1 MSSDEPEEEVVVF
14 AEPPPADLKCSI
26 CLELF
31 TDPLITACGH
41 TFCSR
46 CVFEIQSASAQCA
59 VCREPLEMDELS
71 PNLLAKSLVG
81 EQRVHC
87 RYGCTWTDEVG
98 WVVDGD
104 GCEEILQLGTR
115 ETHEVDCEYQ
125 PVLCPVAPDLCE
137 VMYKWEL
144 EEHLEHECPYARP
157 DAIKEA
163 QKDERRRCAANPAD
177 HHTLRALFSLALFS
191 VAFLRLIS
199 WCRIW
204 RDLQAEDG
212 PIFALHVPDGTY
224 STSTDCHW
232 HKLIR
237 TRLALVETTGI
248 KPWWICLSFI
258 LKVSSE

>member
-1 MSSDEPEEEVVVF
+1 MSAASSSSPPEDEEVVVF

-46 CVFEIQSASAQCA
+46 CLFDIQSTSAACA
-59 VCREPLEMDELS
+59 VCREPVDMDELS

-98 WVVDGD
+98 WVVDAD
-104 GCEEILQLGTR
+104 NGCEEILQLGSR
-115 ETHEVDCEYQ
+115 EAHEVDCEYQ

-144 EEHLEHECPYARP
+144 EEHLEECPYARP
-157 DAIKEA
+157 DAIKQAKVE
-163 QKDERRRCAANPAD
+163 ERRRKRTDVYSLFTYLTVWVFVVYFLYSSHTFGHKMREAGAVFGVSGGSRVGAIVFFGED
-177 HHTLRALFSLALFS
+177 HF
-191 VAFLRLIS
+191 V
-199 WCRIW
+199 
-204 RDLQAEDG
+204 G
-212 PIFALHVPDGTY
+212 
-224 STSTDCHW
+224 
-232 HKLIR
+232 
-237 TRLALVETTGI
+237 
-248 KPWWICLSFI
+248 
-258 LKVSSE
+258 

>member
-1 MSSDEPEEEVVVF
+1 MSAAQQQAEDDEVVVF

-46 CVFEIQSASAQCA
+46 CLFDIQSTSAACA
-59 VCREPLEMDELS
+59 VCREPVDMDELS

-98 WVVDGD
+98 WVVDAD
-104 GCEEILQLGTR
+104 NGCEEILQLGSR
-115 ETHEVDCEYQ
+115 EAHEVDCEYQ

-144 EEHLEHECPYARP
+144 EEHLEECPYARP
-157 DAIKEA
+157 DAIKQAKVE
-163 QKDERRRCAANPAD
+163 ERRRKRTD
-177 HHTLRALFSLALFS
+177 VYSLFTYLTVWVFMVYFLYSSHTFGHKMREAGAVFGLLFSL
-191 VAFLRLIS
+191 
-199 WCRIW
+199 
-204 RDLQAEDG
+204 
-212 PIFALHVPDGTY
+212 PITF
-224 STSTDCHW
+224 
-232 HKLIR
+232 I
-237 TRLALVETTGI
+237 LALGI
-248 KPWWICLSFI
+248 YEAQVGI
-258 LKVSSE
+258 EE